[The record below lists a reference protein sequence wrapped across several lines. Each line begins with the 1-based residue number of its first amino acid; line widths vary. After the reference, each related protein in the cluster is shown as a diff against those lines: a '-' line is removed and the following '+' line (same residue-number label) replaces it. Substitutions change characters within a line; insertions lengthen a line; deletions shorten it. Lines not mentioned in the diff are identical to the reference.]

1 MLGVTILTSL
11 NNKSLKEIGHTKSVK
26 QLVLKQAYLIKKS
39 GCDGIVC
46 SAQEA
51 KMVRKKFK
59 KLFIVTP
66 GIRLPGDSANDQS
79 RVMTPNDA
87 FKNKVSGI
95 VMGRSLI
102 KGNIK
107 KKSKSINKDLKVFGV
122 TVLTSLNNNS
132 LKEMGHTKSV
142 EQLVL
147 KQAGLI
153 KKSGCDGIV
162 CSAQE
167 AEIVRKKYKNLFIVT
182 PGIRLPGDS
191 TNDQSRVMTPN
202 NAFKNKVSGIVMGRS
217 IIKGNVKNNIQ
228 RLIDHLNKWLRG
240 LKSVGSQ
247 ILILLIL

>member
-1 MLGVTILTSL
+1 MKDKNIFVACDTSNLSEIKKIVKQTQTKKLKVIPKFGLQFFYSKNGRKYLENFKKDFWLDLKINDIPQTALSALDSLKDLKKCKYITVHTNGGLEMLKVIKKKAKSTNKELKVLGVTILTSL
-11 NNKSLKEIGHTKSVK
+11 NNKSLKEIGHTKSVD
-26 QLVLKQAYLIKKS
+26 QLVLKQASLIKKS

-107 KKSKSINKDLKVFGV
+107 
-122 TVLTSLNNNS
+122 
-132 LKEMGHTKSV
+132 
-142 EQLVL
+142 
-147 KQAGLI
+147 
-153 KKSGCDGIV
+153 
-162 CSAQE
+162 
-167 AEIVRKKYKNLFIVT
+167 
-182 PGIRLPGDS
+182 
-191 TNDQSRVMTPN
+191 
-202 NAFKNKVSGIVMGRS
+202 
-217 IIKGNVKNNIQ
+217 NNIQ
-228 RLIDHLNKWLRG
+228 RLIDHLNK
-240 LKSVGSQ
+240 
-247 ILILLIL
+247 